1 VSAQSTDRSPIRWH
15 RRLEARVAI
24 GVTLLV
30 GLSLAAVL
38 LATTRVVTARS
49 LARASEEL
57 ESARHTFA
65 RSLESR
71 ADSAAAVTR
80 LITELPIFRAHMT
93 DARLATDLTTVHE
106 MADGYRHQLGAQFC
120 IVTNPQ
126 GRWLGSPGWP
136 TGESQETLR
145 TAIEPS
151 AGGHSHRGV
160 VSIQRRLYLVVSE
173 PARFADEVLGT
184 MTVGYALDDSVADEL
199 AATTRCE
206 VILAHGAHVSGSSLP
221 RDERIE
227 LARDLAGDR
236 RLTVTPVRVRALGR
250 ARYIEGVFPLFSD
263 QPSRS
268 ENRLVLLQDWAPTQ
282 QFIDELRR
290 QFLRAGAVI
299 FVFALACGIALSR
312 RMSRPLREIAAAAGD
327 IAAGNW
333 DRRVPVGGGAEASTM
348 AAAFNEMSTSLR
360 TAQERLLHDAL
371 HDQLTQLPNR
381 TLFMERLQR
390 ALNTRARH
398 PDSRFAV
405 LFIDLDRFKTIND
418 SLGHPAGDVLLLEIA
433 TRLAA
438 AIRRDDTVS
447 RPGAGAPGGDTTLAR
462 LGGDEFTLLVEGI
475 RDPSDAVRIAE
486 RIQAALS
493 VPIALDG
500 QEVFTSASIGI
511 AVSTSLHRSADDVVR
526 DADLAMYRAKASGGD
541 QCAVFDATMH
551 HQAVQRLQLE
561 TDLRRA
567 LDRSELRL
575 HYQPIVRLAD
585 RRVVGFEALLRWQHP
600 EQGLLSPAAFL
611 DVAQDA
617 GLLTR
622 IDRWVLAEACA
633 QAREWRPARVD
644 DSPISVSVNISAQ
657 GFAQADIVAQVEH
670 ALRKSRLD
678 PGRLRLEITESA
690 AMADAERARAVLGDL
705 KALGVR
711 LSLDDFGTGYS
722 SLSYLQRFPVDTLKI
737 DRSFVIGMDQND
749 ECRQIIG
756 TILHLAR
763 TLKLDVVAE
772 GTETTAQVGFLAR
785 LECGFGQGFFFSKPI
800 PAERIPAAL
809 SGTVDTDAA

>member
-1 VSAQSTDRSPIRWH
+1 M
-15 RRLEARVAI
+15 EARVAI
-24 GVTLLV
+24 GVSLLV
-30 GLSLAAVL
+30 GLALAAVL
-38 LATTRVVTARS
+38 VVTTRVVTERS

-93 DARLATDLTTVHE
+93 DARLAADLSTIHE
-106 MADGYRHQLGAQFC
+106 MADGYRQQLGAQFC
-120 IVTNPQ
+120 IVTSRR
-126 GRWLGSPGWP
+126 GLWLGSPGWP
-136 TGESQETLR
+136 GVEPRETLHA
-145 TAIEPS
+145 AIEP
-151 AGGHSHRGV
+151 ATGGRSYRGV
-160 VSIQRRLYLVVSE
+160 VSVQHRLYLVVSE

-184 MTVGYALDDSVADEL
+184 MTVGYALDDAVASEL
-199 AATTRCE
+199 AETTRCE
-206 VILAHGAHVSGSSLP
+206 VTLAAGAHVSGSSLP
-221 RDERIE
+221 PEERNQLAGE
-227 LARDLAGDR
+227 LAATMHAASGS
-236 RLTVTPVRVRALGR
+236 PVQVRPLGR
-250 ARYIEGVFPLFSD
+250 TRYIEGVFPLFPDHS
-263 QPSRS
+263 SRDS
-268 ENRLVLLQDWAPTQ
+268 NRLVLLQDWAPTQ
-282 QFIDELRR
+282 QFEDELRR

-299 FVFALACGIALSR
+299 FVLALAGGIALSR

-333 DRRVPVGGGAEASTM
+333 DRRVPVGGDAEASTM

-360 TAQERLLHDAL
+360 AAQERLLHDAL

-381 TLFMERLQR
+381 TLFMDRLQR
-390 ALNTRARH
+390 AIRARARH
-398 PDSRFAV
+398 SELLFAV

-418 SLGHPAGDVLLLEIA
+418 SLGHPAGDALLLEIA
-433 TRLAA
+433 RRLAGA
-438 AIRRDDTVS
+438 LRRDDTVS
-447 RPGAGAPGGDTTLAR
+447 RPGAAAPGTDTTLAR
-462 LGGDEFTLLVEGI
+462 LGGDEFTLLAEGI

-486 RIQAALS
+486 RIQAALA
-493 VPIALDG
+493 VPTTLEG

-511 AVSTSLHRSADDVVR
+511 AISTPLHRSADDVVR

-541 QCAVFDATMH
+541 RCAVFDATMH
-551 HQAVQRLQLE
+551 HHAVKRLQLE

-567 LDRSELRL
+567 IDRGELRL
-575 HYQPIVRLAD
+575 HYQPIVRLSD
-585 RRVVGFEALLRWQHP
+585 HRVVGFEALLRWQHP
-600 EQGLLSPAAFL
+600 DQGLLSPAAFL

-633 QAREWRPARVD
+633 QARAWRSARD
-644 DSPISVSVNISAQ
+644 GDPPISVSVNISAQ
-657 GFAQADIVAQVEH
+657 GFGQADIVRQVEQV
-670 ALRKSRLD
+670 LRESRLD
-678 PGRLRLEITESA
+678 PGRLRLEITENA
-690 AMADAERARAVLGDL
+690 AMADAERARAILGDL

-749 ECRQIIG
+749 ECRQIVG

-763 TLKLDVVAE
+763 TLRLDVVAE
-772 GTETTAQVGFLAR
+772 GTETTAQVGYLER
-785 LECGFGQGFFFSKPI
+785 LDCGFGQGFFFSRPI
-800 PAERIPAAL
+800 PPEQIAAAL
-809 SGTVDTDAA
+809 AEPPDSSAA

>member
-1 VSAQSTDRSPIRWH
+1 M
-15 RRLEARVAI
+15 EARVAI

-38 LATTRVVTARS
+38 IVTTRVVTARS
-49 LARASEEL
+49 IARASEEL

-93 DARLATDLTTVHE
+93 DARLAADLSTIRE
-106 MADGYRHQLGAQFC
+106 MADGYRQQLGAQFC
-120 IVTNPQ
+120 IVTNPH
-126 GRWLGSPGWP
+126 GGWLGSPGWP
-136 TGESQETLR
+136 PAEPRETLR
-145 TAIEPS
+145 SAIERS
-151 AGGHSHRGV
+151 TGGLSHRAV
-160 VSIQRRLYLVVSE
+160 VSIQHRLYLVVSE

-206 VILAHGAHVSGSSLP
+206 VTLAANGHISGSSLP
-221 RDERIE
+221 GDARPE
-227 LARDLAGDR
+227 LARDLAGELR
-236 RLTVTPVRVRALGR
+236 TVTSAPVRVRSLGH
-250 ARYIEGVFPLFSD
+250 AQYIEGVFPLFRD
-263 QPSRS
+263 QSSRN

-282 QFIDELRR
+282 QFVDELRR
-290 QFLRAGAVI
+290 QFLRAGAGI
-299 FVFALACGIALSR
+299 FVLALAGGIALSR

-333 DRRVPVGGGAEASTM
+333 DRRVPIGGGAEASTV
-348 AAAFNEMSTSLR
+348 ATAFNEMSTSLR

-381 TLFMERLQR
+381 TLFMDRLQR
-390 ALNTRARH
+390 AVSARARR
-398 PDSRFAV
+398 SELLFAV
-405 LFIDLDRFKTIND
+405 LFVDLDRFKTIND
-418 SLGHPAGDVLLLEIA
+418 SLGHPAGDALLLEIA
-433 TRLAA
+433 RRLAG
-438 AIRRDDTVS
+438 AIRRDDLVS
-447 RPGAGAPGGDTTLAR
+447 RPGAGAPPSETTLAR
-462 LGGDEFTLLVEGI
+462 LGGDEFTVLVEGI

-493 VPIALDG
+493 VPITLDG
-500 QEVFTSASIGI
+500 QDVFTSASIGI

-541 QCAVFDATMH
+541 RCAVFDATMH
-551 HQAVQRLQLE
+551 QHAVKRLQLE

-567 LDRSELRL
+567 LDRGELRL
-575 HYQPIVRLAD
+575 HYQPIVRLSD
-585 RRVVGFEALLRWQHP
+585 HRIVGFEALLRWEHP
-600 EQGLLSPAAFL
+600 DQGLLSPAAFL

-622 IDRWVLAEACA
+622 IDRWVLAEACS
-633 QAREWRPARVD
+633 QARDWKPAGAGD
-644 DSPISVSVNISAQ
+644 PSISVSVNISAQ
-657 GFAQADIVAQVEH
+657 GFGQADIVRQVEQ
-670 ALRKSRLD
+670 ALRESRLD
-678 PGRLRLEITESA
+678 PARLRLEITESA
-690 AMADAERARAVLGDL
+690 AMADAERARAILGEL

-749 ECRQIIG
+749 ECRQIVG
-756 TILHLAR
+756 TILHQAR

-772 GTETTAQVGFLAR
+772 GTETTAQVGYLAR

-800 PAERIPAAL
+800 PADRILAAL
-809 SGTVDTDAA
+809 SGPADTNAA